1 MSRRSITVRIDRAGF
16 THEEHFLSKVDAE
29 HSRQMMEET
38 LDMPQAAALDL
49 NLYAAGLAD
58 TVRTC
63 GGPYTRDC
71 WLSGAAGP
79 ERWARGLVVPA
90 PREFDEQV
98 MAMLRG
104 KRRG

>member
-1 MSRRSITVRIDRAGF
+1 MARRPTVARIERGTF
-16 THEEHFLSKVDAE
+16 VREESFCSNDAE
-29 HSRQMMEET
+29 HWRQMMEQT
-38 LDMPQAAALDL
+38 LAMPQSAALDL

-63 GGPYTRDC
+63 GGAYTRDF

-90 PREFDEQV
+90 PRELDEQV